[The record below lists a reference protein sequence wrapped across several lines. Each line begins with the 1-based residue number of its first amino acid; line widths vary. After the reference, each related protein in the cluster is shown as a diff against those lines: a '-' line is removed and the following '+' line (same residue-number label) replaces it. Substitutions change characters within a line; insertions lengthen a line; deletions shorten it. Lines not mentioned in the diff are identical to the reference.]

1 MILIPD
7 SQRYPE
13 KFCLIK
19 YELDLNLMF
28 INSKNYFYQM
38 CFSTKVTCAFQLQE
52 SMLQLSDLNTFK
64 SKKRQYLP
72 H

>member
-38 CFSTKVTCAFQLQE
+38 CFFTKVTCAFQLQE
-52 SMLQLSDLNTFK
+52 SMLQLSELNTFK